1 MNVASGERRED
12 VCNLTP
18 ACVGVSAP
26 PGEFRGQHG
35 NKKKIPFWVPEMPP
49 CLQGDSHL
57 LRLAI
62 FIIPVRTNWKKK
74 KSCES
79 GKFRDT
85 CASGAQTPAS
95 LPPTHPLFGPHYI
108 KFGVCLFFLRG
119 QHHEQVGVTKTM
131 LLTWVKLTIRSIQLL
146 KIQL

>member
-74 KSCES
+74 SPVKVASSEIPVRQEPKLQPPCLLPTPCLDPTTLNS
-79 GKFRDT
+79 GFVCFFYADSIMNRLEWQRR
-85 CASGAQTPAS
+85 CYWPELNWPSGVS
-95 LPPTHPLFGPHYI
+95 N
-108 KFGVCLFFLRG
+108 C
-119 QHHEQVGVTKTM
+119 
-131 LLTWVKLTIRSIQLL
+131 
-146 KIQL
+146 